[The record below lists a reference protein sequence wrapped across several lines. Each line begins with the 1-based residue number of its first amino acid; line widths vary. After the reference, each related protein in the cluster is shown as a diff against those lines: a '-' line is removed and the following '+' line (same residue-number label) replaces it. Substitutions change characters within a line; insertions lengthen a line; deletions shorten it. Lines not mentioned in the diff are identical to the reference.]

1 MPRKSKKE
9 IISSVEVKWNVG
21 IYCRLS
27 SDDGDNAESDSIKNQ
42 RELITYYL
50 KNEHDLKIV
59 DYYVDDGYSGTSFN
73 RPGFKRMF
81 SDVVNGR
88 INTVIVKDL
97 SRFGRNY
104 IEVGNYLEY
113 NFPLYNVRFIAIN
126 DNIDSFKDPKSINNV
141 VVPFKNI
148 MNDEYARDISNKVR
162 SVLLTKSKNGEFVG
176 GTTPYG
182 YKKDPKDLHHLIIDE
197 DEAKN
202 VRLIYKMALNGDG
215 ILKICKYLNNNHILC
230 RKEIQ
235 RRNKYQIDLES
246 TTVESKYKWS
256 KTTVS
261 NILTNETYIG
271 NLVYNRTGTISYKNH
286 RQVSKPKEEWI
297 IVKNTHEGIVNITD
311 FEKVRSLIDERKC
324 DRKKPSQPSIFG
336 WKIKCADCGHAM
348 CRMEDFRGKRT
359 CSNFYCRSYKTQS
372 DVCSPHKIRTVD
384 LYSTVLDMII
394 LQIKMVLSLE
404 KTIEKVKNNNA
415 SSNYEQEY
423 LSKVNKLNNEID
435 KLKKLKKVSY
445 EDWKFEKISRED
457 FLNYSKDYDERI
469 EIYNK
474 EIKALEN
481 VYLENVK
488 NLKKDDYWIE
498 HFRRNKKVKELT
510 KDIIDEL
517 IECIYVHEGGNISI
531 KFKYQD
537 EYEKAMEF
545 IREMEEAKNGKMES
559 CCLCEAF

>member
-215 ILKICKYLNNNHILC
+215 ILKICKYLNNNH
-230 RKEIQ
+230 
-235 RRNKYQIDLES
+235 
-246 TTVESKYKWS
+246 
-256 KTTVS
+256 
-261 NILTNETYIG
+261 
-271 NLVYNRTGTISYKNH
+271 
-286 RQVSKPKEEWI
+286 
-297 IVKNTHEGIVNITD
+297 
-311 FEKVRSLIDERKC
+311 LIY
-324 DRKKPSQPSIFG
+324 F
-336 WKIKCADCGHAM
+336 
-348 CRMEDFRGKRT
+348 
-359 CSNFYCRSYKTQS
+359 
-372 DVCSPHKIRTVD
+372 
-384 LYSTVLDMII
+384 
-394 LQIKMVLSLE
+394 
-404 KTIEKVKNNNA
+404 
-415 SSNYEQEY
+415 
-423 LSKVNKLNNEID
+423 
-435 KLKKLKKVSY
+435 
-445 EDWKFEKISRED
+445 
-457 FLNYSKDYDERI
+457 
-469 EIYNK
+469 
-474 EIKALEN
+474 
-481 VYLENVK
+481 
-488 NLKKDDYWIE
+488 
-498 HFRRNKKVKELT
+498 
-510 KDIIDEL
+510 
-517 IECIYVHEGGNISI
+517 
-531 KFKYQD
+531 
-537 EYEKAMEF
+537 
-545 IREMEEAKNGKMES
+545 
-559 CCLCEAF
+559 